1 MRAALEKFGNWKM
14 DLKTLHPYR
23 KVNNYIRLI
32 TIGANSIGALLT
44 VVYSTFID
52 PVPKGTSAVT
62 GSSFTD
68 LLPVILGTTLLMV
81 VGNIMSRYAERYRAK
96 WYERIR
102 AGESPAEMPEA
113 ARREVL
119 NYPAFSALTSI
130 TMWTLASISFGY
142 FPDHSLEGMNRIL
155 GVGGILTSALV
166 YFGIDALWRPIVPVF
181 FPDGQ
186 VSHTKAFRI
195 PVFGRMMFFFGLAGL
210 HPTILLAI
218 STFFH
223 ARSIIDAPNPQ
234 VVLDN
239 MILAMVFVL
248 VVSLT
253 VGVALTF
260 LIAHSI
266 VNPLANLQNEMARVE
281 KNDLNAHVQ
290 VLANDE
296 LGYVSERFNDMVD
309 GLRRGELLRN
319 LLNLYVSPEVAR
331 EALEH
336 GTSLGGQLIECTVL
350 FSDIRGFTALAEKL
364 PADELITLLN
374 QYMSQ
379 MVDVIVANGGMVNK
393 FGGDSLLGV
402 LGTPLNPAAD
412 PAGKAIRA
420 AQDMYEALKDFNS
433 HQLMA
438 GLVELRF
445 GIGIATGKVV
455 AGNIGGSERI
465 EYTVIGD
472 TVNLASRLQDL
483 TKEMGQEILVH
494 ESTYA
499 AATMTQ
505 KVAATRMP
513 PVPVRGKS
521 ETVNM
526 YALQFRE

>member
-1 MRAALEKFGNWKM
+1 M
-14 DLKTLHPYR
+14 
-23 KVNNYIRLI
+23 I
-32 TIGANSIGALLT
+32 
-44 VVYSTFID
+44 
-52 PVPKGTSAVT
+52 
-62 GSSFTD
+62 
-68 LLPVILGTTLLMV
+68 
-81 VGNIMSRYAERYRAK
+81 
-96 WYERIR
+96 
-102 AGESPAEMPEA
+102 
-113 ARREVL
+113 
-119 NYPAFSALTSI
+119 
-130 TMWTLASISFGY
+130 
-142 FPDHSLEGMNRIL
+142 RIL

-195 PVFGRMMFFFGLAGL
+195 PVFGRMMFVFVLAGL
-210 HPTILLAI
+210 YPTILLAI

-296 LGYVSERFNDMVD
+296 LGYVSERFNDMVN
-309 GLRRGELLRN
+309 GLRHGELLRN

-336 GTSLGGQLIECTVL
+336 GTHLGGQLIECTVL
-350 FSDIRGFTALAEKL
+350 FSDIRGFTALAEEL

-374 QYMSQ
+374 QHMSQ

-393 FGGDSLLGV
+393 FGGDSLLAV
-402 LGTPLNPAAD
+402 FGTPLNPAPD
-412 PAGKAIRA
+412 HAGKAIRA
-420 AQDMYEALKDFNS
+420 AQDMHVALENFNS
-433 HQLMA
+433 QQLLA
-438 GLVELRF
+438 GSVELHF

-455 AGNIGGSERI
+455 AGNIGGFENI
-465 EYTVIGD
+465 EYNGHRATG
-472 TVNLASRLQDL
+472 NLASRL
-483 TKEMGQEILVH
+483 H
-494 ESTYA
+494 A
-499 AATMTQ
+499 FTQ
-505 KVAATRMP
+505 
-513 PVPVRGKS
+513 
-521 ETVNM
+521 
-526 YALQFRE
+526 